1 MTCVASSSKIARVW
15 IKYSLLGA
23 VILQSSLLSV
33 LADDSVKPYLAVFGK
48 PLEVV
53 KIPEEKLAKA
63 RVELGRT
70 LYHEKRL
77 SRDNSISC
85 NSCHDTKGF
94 GVDGEK
100 FSVGFDNHLTGRNSP
115 TSFNAFMHIAQ
126 FWDGRAP
133 TVEEQAKG
141 PILAGGEM
149 AMPSAEAVV
158 KKLNGIEGYE
168 ALFAAAFPESSPAI
182 TYDNVGNAIGAYE
195 RLFVTPAKFDKALA
209 GDASVLSEKE
219 KRGLKTFVTTG
230 CVTCHTSNLLG
241 GNMYQKLG
249 LVQPWPNQK
258 DQGRFGVT
266 KKEQDK
272 MFFKVPSLRNIE
284 KTGPYFHDGSADT
297 LEEAVAVMAK
307 HQLGRTLSDNDISD
321 IVAFLKTLTGKLD
334 PGVAAAPKKFPG

>member
-1 MTCVASSSKIARVW
+1 MTCVASSPKIVGVW
-15 IKYSLLGA
+15 IKYRLLGA

-53 KIPEEKLAKA
+53 KIPEDKLAKA

-168 ALFAAAFPESSPAI
+168 ALFAAAFPKSSPAI

-258 DQGRFGVT
+258 DQGRFGIT

-297 LEEAVAVMAK
+297 LEKAVTVMAK
-307 HQLGRTLSDNDISD
+307 HQLGSTLSDNDISD

-334 PGVAAAPKKFPG
+334 PAAAAAPKKFPG